1 MPGKILISTACL
13 PPIDYMKLI
22 AGADEIVIEQQENFI
37 KQTYR
42 NRFYILSAH
51 GRQLLT
57 IPVLEGSRHK
67 VNIREARIDYSKR
80 WQQVHLRAMIS
91 SYRSS
96 PYFDYYFGS
105 IESIISSNHEFLFDL
120 NSELLECILK
130 MLGISKDIKVSLTFE
145 QPGDNPSDFRYVLVP
160 GNPPLF
166 PEKEY
171 LQVFDTGKF
180 IPNLSIVDLIFNQ
193 GPEAGKYL

>member
-1 MPGKILISTACL
+1 MPGKILISIACL

-22 AGADEIVIEQQENFI
+22 AEADEIVIEQHENFI

-67 VNIREARIDYSKR
+67 VKIRDARIDYSKR
-80 WQQVHLRAMIS
+80 WQQVHLRALIS

-96 PYFDYYFGS
+96 PYFDFYFGN
-105 IESIISSNHEFLFDL
+105 IERIISLNHEFLFDL
-120 NSELLECILK
+120 NFSLLECIMK
-130 MLGISKDIKVSLTFE
+130 MLRISKDISLSQTFE
-145 QPGDNPSDFRYVLVP
+145 QTEDQPSDFRYRLVP
-160 GNPPLF
+160 GAPPFF

-171 LQVFDTGKF
+171 LQVFETGKF
-180 IPNLSIVDLIFNQ
+180 MPNLSIADLIFNQ
-193 GPEAGKYL
+193 GPEAGTYL